1 MTESTKP
8 GLSPADMEKLM
19 RGLTD
24 GGLLI
29 EAGFVSL
36 RLAAMAK
43 DASEEQIKEAR
54 MSFFAGAQHLFASI
68 MGILEPGG
76 DEPTE
81 NDLKRMSLIADEL
94 DRFIK
99 HYEASIRTE
108 GRA

>member
-1 MTESTKP
+1 MNT
-8 GLSPADMEKLM
+8 LSKADVEKLT

-24 GGLLI
+24 AGLLI
-29 EAGFVSL
+29 EAGFVGL
-36 RLAAMAK
+36 RHAAMAP
-43 DASEEQIKEAR
+43 DAPELQIKEMR
-54 MSFFAGAQHLFASI
+54 MAFFAGAQHLFSSI
-68 MGILEPGG
+68 MEIMEPGG

-99 HYEASIRTE
+99 DFEARKLRTE